1 MQLNFQSLLFDIF
14 VIHNFLTSSAIALR
28 RSNVAVPKH
37 DETIILR
44 HPSASSPDCHE
55 PHFVLIVAFFISSS
69 SMSSFT
75 IGCIFCIGPCSN
87 PCWEVSFASGCF
99 NINN

>member
-28 RSNVAVPKH
+28 RRSDVAVPKH

-44 HPSASSPDCHE
+44 YPSACSPDGPE
-55 PHFVLIVAFFISSS
+55 PPFVLIAAFLLALRQCHHTQLDAFF
-69 SMSSFT
+69 FFFFVVT
-75 IGCIFCIGPCSN
+75 PVGRCLLHQD
-87 PCWEVSFASGCF
+87 V
-99 NINN
+99 